1 MNWFFYISGVIVI
14 GLAITDLIWTT
25 LWVDGGAGPLSK
37 RLAEII
43 RRVFNRLGNIK
54 NKFYDFVGPV
64 TLVSTL
70 FLWSFMIW
78 AGFSLFF
85 SGDPTSISNTSSP
98 DSPIVWYERIYFTGF
113 TLFTLG
119 LGDYAPKAGFWQI
132 VTTLNS
138 GAGILFLTLCASYII
153 SVVDAVVQKRSL
165 AMSIT
170 SLGNKSIEVIENVWN
185 GEDFHNIDLVLVDVS
200 SKISQLT
207 EQHHAYPLLHFYHS
221 SNPKESASVAIAIL
235 DETLTIL
242 KSGLAEE
249 NKTNFLLIQSTKSS
263 ITTYLESLTE
273 AFVNPSDVAPPIP
286 DIDPLVKKD
295 VPLISARDFE
305 ELFSKQED
313 RRKKLMGA
321 IQVDHHTW
329 LDQ

>member
-1 MNWFFYISGVIVI
+1 M
-14 GLAITDLIWTT
+14 
-25 LWVDGGAGPLSK
+25 
-37 RLAEII
+37 
-43 RRVFNRLGNIK
+43 
-54 NKFYDFVGPV
+54 
-64 TLVSTL
+64 STL
-70 FLWSFMIW
+70 FLWSFLIW
-78 AGFSLFF
+78 VGFSLFF

-98 DSPIVWYERIYFTGF
+98 ESTIVWYERVYFTGF

-132 VTTLNS
+132 MTTLNS
-138 GAGILFLTLCASYII
+138 GVGILFLTLCASYII
-153 SVVDAVVQKRSL
+153 SVIDAVVQKRSL

-170 SLGNKSIEVIENVWN
+170 SLGNRSTEVIDNIWN

-207 EQHHAYPLLHFYHS
+207 QQHHAYPLLHFYHS

-242 KSGLAEE
+242 KNGLAEE

-273 AFVNPSDVAPPIP
+273 AVVTPSETAPPVP
-286 DIDPLVKKD
+286 DIHPLIEKD
-295 VPLISARDFE
+295 VPLISTQDFE
-305 ELFSKQED
+305 ELLVNQED
-313 RRKKLMGA
+313 RRKQLMGA
-321 IQVDHHTW
+321 IQIDHHQW
-329 LDQ
+329 PDQ